1 MDHTSRRPASPVR
14 WRPTAIHEEPQERAI
29 SLLDA
34 LIGCVQITLGISA
47 HDPSIGRRAASR
59 ELPSCRGSPQ
69 GESKDFNMHDRAV
82 MVNAFAIKEA
92 GARARAAMG
101 SA

>member
-1 MDHTSRRPASPVR
+1 MKSRKNVRSACQMLQSVVSRSRWAFQLTILRSGVAPPA
-14 WRPTAIHEEPQERAI
+14 AN
-29 SLLDA
+29 
-34 LIGCVQITLGISA
+34 C
-47 HDPSIGRRAASR
+47 
-59 ELPSCRGSPQ
+59 PSCRGSPQ

>member
-1 MDHTSRRPASPVR
+1 LFEHDLFGKPVPTFPDHAP
-14 WRPTAIHEEPQERAI
+14 
-29 SLLDA
+29 
-34 LIGCVQITLGISA
+34 IGCVQITLGISA

-69 GESKDFNMHDRAV
+69 GESKDFMHDRAV
-82 MVNAFAIKEA
+82 MVNAFAIKQA